1 MNRTIK
7 RILAAIIGITT
18 VFTCVSCLNKNPSAP
33 ENRTQ
38 EVKPLADVEMSEK
51 EAVQIVDG
59 KKVLD
64 LSKYI
69 TSSAAKK
76 SITLDEVKKVIELS
90 EKLMTENDVVMIG
103 NVRIERLCGINVN
116 DKNTSDTMTSD
127 DYYEYEENISD
138 IAKYLLTQICDPALK
153 MNCGQNY
160 KLAMWSNSDLYKSTV
175 SFIENTDEIKERGY
189 SNWLDYSID
198 CGGKLSDTG
207 MFVFV
212 LGDIYYCDKDG
223 KTMDLFP
230 SEKIREAHRAK
241 IISESAGYPVE

>member
-1 MNRTIK
+1 MKKTIK

-18 VFTCVSCLNKNPSAP
+18 VFTCASCLNKNPSAP
-33 ENRTQ
+33 ANLTQ

-69 TSSAAKK
+69 TSEPKT

-103 NVRIERLCGINVN
+103 DVRIERLCGINVN

-138 IAKYLLTQICDPALK
+138 IAKYLLTKICDPALK

-198 CGGKLSDTG
+198 CGGKLTDTG

-212 LGDIYYCDKDG
+212 SGDIYYCGKDG

-230 SEKIREAHRAK
+230 TEKIREAHRAK
-241 IISESAGYPVE
+241 IISESAEYPVE